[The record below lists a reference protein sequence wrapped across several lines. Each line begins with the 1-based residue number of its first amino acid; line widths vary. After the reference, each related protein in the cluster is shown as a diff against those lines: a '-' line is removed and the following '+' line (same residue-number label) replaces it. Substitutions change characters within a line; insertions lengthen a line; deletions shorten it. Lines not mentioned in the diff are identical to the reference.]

1 MGNERVFFLVLYSI
15 FAWIRIC
22 IDFAWIRI
30 CIDFAWIR
38 IRIKIRCKILDLDP
52 YKILRI
58 RTAVS
63 QLHQSELYQQKLAVR
78 VSLL

>member
-15 FAWIRIC
+15 
-22 IDFAWIRI
+22 FAWIRI